1 MRIRL
6 TTATAILLVLALSSA
21 AWAGGQCRHRDNRGL
36 EVRLPGDTGP
46 DLNGD
51 GRVTNYERI
60 RYERKQRFER
70 LHGN

>member
-1 MRIRL
+1 MKTLL
-6 TTATAILLVLALSSA
+6 TIATAILLLLAVSSA
-21 AWAGGQCRHRDNRGL
+21 AWAGGHCRHRGRHRP
-36 EVRLPGDTGP
+36 EARPPADTGP

-60 RYERKQRFER
+60 NYERQQRFER